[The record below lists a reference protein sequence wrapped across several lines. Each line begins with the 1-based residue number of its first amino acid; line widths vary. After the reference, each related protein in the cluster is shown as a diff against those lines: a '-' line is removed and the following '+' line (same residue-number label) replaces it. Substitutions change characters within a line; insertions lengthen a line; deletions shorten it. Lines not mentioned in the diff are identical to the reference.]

1 MFGENSSLSDYN
13 SFLQT
18 HGYRL
23 KKPPW
28 GSRGV
33 LLQEATIRHNTKN
46 YAWVDKKVFYD
57 LQDIILFANHLF
69 METQPCLEYWKFQ
82 NRQGSTKNET
92 IRET

>member
-13 SFLQT
+13 SFLRT

-23 KKPPW
+23 KKPRW

-33 LLQEATIRHNTKN
+33 LLQEATIRLHSKN

-57 LQDIILFANHLF
+57 LQDVILFSNHLLLDTF
-69 METQPCLEYWKFQ
+69 QICLENFEKPE
-82 NRQGSTKNET
+82 KLEL
-92 IRET
+92 

>member
-13 SFLQT
+13 SFLRT

-23 KKPPW
+23 KNPRW

-33 LLQEATIRHNTKN
+33 LLQEATIRLHSKN

-57 LQDIILFANHLF
+57 LQDVILFANHLLL
-69 METQPCLEYWKFQ
+69 ETLQICHEK
-82 NRQGSTKNET
+82 
-92 IRET
+92 